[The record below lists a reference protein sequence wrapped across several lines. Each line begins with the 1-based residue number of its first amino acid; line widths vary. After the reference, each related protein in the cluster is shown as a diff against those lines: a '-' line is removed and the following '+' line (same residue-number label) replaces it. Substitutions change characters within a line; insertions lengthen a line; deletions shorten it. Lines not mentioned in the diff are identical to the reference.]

1 LFFKILIIND
11 FLSAAFDLCHAMI
24 KWKDISGAGYLC
36 ARGYLTICLR
46 SRKED
51 LGVATVLG
59 DGLLN
64 SPRLFVLLAI
74 LSVTAPAFAQQAP
87 VEAPASIA
95 VSPAAAQNN
104 FAPSGYA
111 KVHPA
116 LADFEKQGGLIDY
129 LGKEGGV
136 EGFVLVTK
144 DQQIK
149 TVYVTPEGSM
159 VMGILVDRDGSNL
172 TGKQLQAY
180 RARLAGD
187 QSATPGA
194 DKNSVSKAERV
205 YGEVEKADWVGVGR
219 EGAPYAYMFMN
230 VGCDHCQA
238 FFRDMKPAIDAGRI
252 QLRLLPF
259 GNVPSNRDGGAALLS
274 VDNPQAAWEAFM
286 DGDTA
291 ALGADKIK
299 EGALE
304 MVANNTKLVATH
316 KMQGPPFTLYRRPQD
331 AQITAVVG
339 RPKNPMLFMADL
351 MPPEMPETGAAAD
364 EAPQDPPEE
373 VPADKAEAPPE
384 PEKAAP

>member
-1 LFFKILIIND
+1 MRPSAFGDMLPLAGLKTTSGCLCLGMTILGDGFLVLMRLFVIALV
-11 FLSAAFDLCHAMI
+11 LSAAAPALAQEMPPP
-24 KWKDISGAGYLC
+24 A
-36 ARGYLTICLR
+36 
-46 SRKED
+46 
-51 LGVATVLG
+51 
-59 DGLLN
+59 
-64 SPRLFVLLAI
+64 SPPSTFAENK
-74 LSVTAPAFAQQAP
+74 TAPTGTY
-87 VEAPASIA
+87 
-95 VSPAAAQNN
+95 
-104 FAPSGYA
+104 APSGYA

-116 LADFEKQGGLIDY
+116 LADFEKEGGLIDY

-180 RARLAGD
+180 RARLGGD
-187 QSATPGA
+187 QSAAPGA
-194 DKNSVSKAERV
+194 DKNGVSKAERV

-259 GNVPSNRDGGAALLS
+259 GNVPANRDGGAALLS

-351 MPPEMPETGAAAD
+351 MPPELPETGAAAGD
-364 EAPQDPPEE
+364 APQDPPEE
-373 VPADKAEAPPE
+373 APAAEGEPAEAA

>member
-1 LFFKILIIND
+1 MLALRKIRML
-11 FLSAAFDLCHAMI
+11 
-24 KWKDISGAGYLC
+24 
-36 ARGYLTICLR
+36 
-46 SRKED
+46 
-51 LGVATVLG
+51 LG
-59 DGLLN
+59 DGFLVLT
-64 SPRLFVLLAI
+64 RLFVLALV
-74 LSVTAPAFAQQAP
+74 LL
-87 VEAPASIA
+87 IA
-95 VSPAAAQNN
+95 VPALAQESMPAAATPAAPAEAPTEAKAKNN

-116 LADFEKQGGLIDY
+116 LADFEAQGGLIDY
-129 LGKEGGV
+129 IGKEGGV
-136 EGFVLVTK
+136 EGFVLVTP

-149 TVYVTPEGSM
+149 TVYITPEGAM
-159 VMGILVDRDGSNL
+159 VMGILVDRDGANL

-180 RARLAGD
+180 RARLGGD
-187 QSATPGA
+187 QSAAPGA
-194 DKNSVSKAERV
+194 DKTSMSKAERV
-205 YGEVEKADWVGVGR
+205 YAEVEKADWVAVGR

-259 GNVPSNRDGGAALLS
+259 GNVPANRDGGAALLS

-286 DGDTA
+286 EGDTA

-299 EGALE
+299 DGALE
-304 MVANNTKLVATH
+304 MVAENTKLVATH

-351 MPPEMPETGAAAD
+351 MPPEMPAMDNGVD
-364 EAPQDPPEE
+364 EKSPQDPPQEE
-373 VPADKAEAPPE
+373 AEQGTAPPPPAE
-384 PEKAAP
+384 DAKQP